1 MIFLI
6 KHLENTVYVYDK
18 SDNLLFIFDGK
29 NDAESEESLSNQ
41 MTNPVISWHQNGE
54 SSLSFQL
61 LANSWAWCQI
71 KSPENRYFV
80 NGRVYTPLNENS
92 YVYFGEGNARIVN
105 VTCVEEWYLLSRQY
119 HQIYNCGLYTTA
131 RSSFQKYVSDGAIFT
146 IKSTDCSTLSNTISP
161 ALAWNQVKL
170 WTSKDNKGNDLAYTI
185 LKSEDNKPTGW
196 DDAPTAVLFKDVTV
210 SGNTMTVKVTSAIKG
225 EVTHNFDYSRTN
237 TYTINS
243 KPLPEKLNK
252 VVVNITNITSTTQSS
267 TTTYKTYE
275 KTVNYTY
282 NNSTGTFSI
291 QYNTT
296 GGETINYVS
305 ATYEYCNIGDIK
317 SGATCTFA
325 YGAEVVDEHTFLVL
339 PKADKKYKLT
349 IDGVEYDDNDV
360 KDSRGVVMPRGSAG
374 YAMWA
379 ALKNSGWKLGICDV
393 LAIGFDPSIDYGC
406 FNLETDQKDTLY
418 NINNIQ
424 ELYGGIL
431 DWDSRTKTLNYRAE
445 NNTDYQAYQDGF
457 NDWTGYEFRMGKN
470 MQDQPEVTIDNNLIT
485 RGYLL
490 GYGNLNVKEVN
501 GGKSYIDDFSFT
513 ANIYEGYLSQ
523 PLIYDTR
530 DTSGMNQL
538 LYWGKKEL
546 AKMCRPRKSIK
557 VNVFDIRT
565 VEGYEHEVFDINNI
579 VRVFSKETDTDE
591 ETYEEKRIVG
601 WEYEV
606 FAPYNSTIELGDKT
620 SNLSEIFKLIYN
632 MTMDAPKTDGSG
644 NISSSDI
651 VNDRG
656 ESLPQYLEIMARTT
670 TSNTDAIAA
679 LQLQT
684 TNLYSQVDLFAM
696 YQSQL
701 DNLFTQ
707 TYAGLSFYAD
717 QVGSKVYT
725 TVSGEYR
732 DAINNSANMLQAGF
746 IASQQQQEGAWAQ
759 QFASYTSIVDG
770 KIQKNEASIT
780 TMADRLNAGIQMHVS
795 DTNGELTFTMSST
808 GILINGQQS
817 YSTTVQPEPYG
828 YEDVYD
834 VIHAITD
841 FTAFHYNDDTFI
853 DGSCLMTGTVTASY
867 LQGGRIEV
875 YDAYGDMVGYMSTV
889 PSTATGYSAL
899 TIHGYD
905 GLAMS
910 AHYGDLFL
918 STTTNG
924 RDILSAIQL
933 GNDGSIAIL
942 APGGLTVNGQPIG
955 S

>member
-1 MIFLI
+1 MEI
-6 KHLENTVYVYDK
+6 LENTIYVYDK
-18 SDNLLFIFDGK
+18 NMNLLAICDNDSDG
-29 NDAESEESLSNQ
+29 ESEESLRNQ
-41 MTNPVISWHQNGE
+41 LVNPVVKIATNGE
-54 SSLSFQL
+54 DTLSFQVL
-61 LANSWAWCQI
+61 SESWLWQQI
-71 KSPENRYFV
+71 KHPESIYLV
-80 NGRVYTPLNENS
+80 NGRYYTPLNENS
-92 YVYFGEGNARIVN
+92 YVYSGEGSTRIVN
-105 VTCVEEWYLLSRQY
+105 VTCVSTFYLLSRQY
-119 HQIYNCGLYTTA
+119 HQIYDCGLYTLA
-131 RSSFQKYVSDGAIFT
+131 LASFQRYVSDGAIFT

-170 WTSKDNKGNDLAYTI
+170 WSPKDNKGNELAYTI

-267 TTTYKTYE
+267 NTTYKTYE

-305 ATYEYCNIGDIK
+305 ASYEYCHIGDIK
-317 SGATCTFA
+317 VGATCTFA

-349 IDGVEYDDNDV
+349 IDGVEYDDSQV
-360 KDSRGVVMPRGSAG
+360 KDSRGIVMPRGSAG

-379 ALKNSGWKLGICDV
+379 ALKNTGWKLGICDV
-393 LAIGFDPSIDYGC
+393 IATGFDPTIDYGC
-406 FNLETDQKDTLY
+406 FNIETDQKDTLY

-431 DWDSRTKTLNYRAE
+431 DWDSFTKTLNYRAE
-445 NNTDYQAYQDGF
+445 NSTDYQAYQDGF

-513 ANIYEGYLSQ
+513 TDIYEGYLSQ

-530 DTSGMNQL
+530 DSGGMNQL

-565 VEGYEHEVFDINNI
+565 VEGYEHEVFDINDV
-579 VRVFSKETDTDE
+579 VRVYSKETDTDE

-606 FAPYNSTIELGDKT
+606 FAPYNSTIELGDKV

-644 NISSSDI
+644 NISADNV

-717 QVGSKVYT
+717 KVGSKVQVIAEGLYQQ
-725 TVSGEYR
+725 SQ
-732 DAINNSANMLQAGF
+732 DDLNNYKKVVQAGF
-746 IASQQQQEGAWAQ
+746 IAEQNARNALAQ
-759 QFASYTSIVDG
+759 QLASYQQTTNNS
-770 KIQKNEASIT
+770 IQKSLATMKSYADNAIATNDIIAMFTNNGIT
-780 TMADRLNAGIQMHVS
+780 S
-795 DTNGELTFTMSST
+795 MSSFNQYVSNEVSNYSLISSLERN
-808 GILINGQQS
+808 GI
-817 YSTTVQPEPYG
+817 YG
-828 YEDVYD
+828 YAGLSAEVQSIAEGEAESVVSKLQFEVVDSY
-834 VIHAITD
+834 
-841 FTAFHYNDDTFI
+841 
-853 DGSCLMTGTVTASY
+853 GGSY
-867 LQGGRIEV
+867 LQLTSGGMNFGRVDLDELQPAGYVAYPMAGSSPGNPAISV
-875 YDAYGDMVGYMSTV
+875 NGYAIALNASYGDVFLGTDGATIQVRSNGVVDIYAPVGLY
-889 PSTATGYSAL
+889 
-899 TIHGYD
+899 
-905 GLAMS
+905 
-910 AHYGDLFL
+910 
-918 STTTNG
+918 
-924 RDILSAIQL
+924 
-933 GNDGSIAIL
+933 
-942 APGGLTVNGQPIG
+942 VNGQPVL
-955 S
+955 